1 MLPRRDILSFSSFRC
16 LDQETHSKSMHKSR
30 LLWELVSII
39 KPSILYK
46 ANKRTR
52 EENHFITLKIH
63 GCIKTSQSLESMN
76 TFLDITNAQGY
87 TKKCMKKNMPTCN
100 KSLFVQMDQCGHC
113 VQDFSKLQ
121 WYRKLV
127 HVPRQSKI

>member
-1 MLPRRDILSFSSFRC
+1 MLPRRDILSFSSFHC
-16 LDQETHSKSMHKSR
+16 LDQQTYSKSTHKSR

-39 KPSILYK
+39 KPSILHK

-52 EENHFITLKIH
+52 EENHFITLKIY
-63 GCIKTSQSLESMN
+63 GSIKTSQSLESMK
-76 TFLDITNAQGY
+76 TFLGITNAQGY

-113 VQDFSKLQ
+113 VQDLSKLQ

-127 HVPRQSKI
+127 HLPRQSKI